1 MILHKHGQRMYIY
14 PTMQDQSS
22 RTLHT
27 VIFLTALA
35 LTAALYSYTIFSN
48 FCMDQDTLNY
58 VTSLEPLKGKLTFL
72 NCIGIKGWFAKFHLF
87 MFSLVYLITKAYS
100 FWGGLDYL
108 IGFKICTLICALLT
122 ILLLFFI
129 CKTTMSRFSI
139 MMVTSFMP
147 IYVLGYSWLITTCD
161 DNPLAN
167 FFNLLFLTCLLIATG
182 AIAQAKCEKH
192 CYRWAFLTGLAAGLS
207 MASHLKN
214 IVALPVIL
222 ALVVVK
228 PPSVRSRLRIA
239 AAGILGLVL
248 TFGLMYC
255 LYWIQSTGEPV
266 SSKLDFWVFH
276 RVPGRFYLT
285 PPRCP
290 LKDQLTLA
298 FVGIRSSLYTFQELI
313 INTNLF
319 DRDILGHL
327 IVALFFAIY
336 FASVFKM
343 WKSRAVKIL
352 FALFLCDAGHSF
364 LYDSWVV
371 ERWDSFTLP
380 VFITIGIYWD
390 SVMQGQRGARTPLQ
404 RMRFSALMLLFFGT
418 LVWSNIRNTWLL
430 IGITS
435 NRIPYLPSAVPWPYA
450 NKFYFYFDQR
460 GFYDL
465 AKRMD
470 GFFDEGAW
478 FLSPNFMQG
487 PRAHVYG
494 ILDQYLTL
502 YSKNYRNRL
511 IENPNIIG
519 ELVNQGR
526 LKRILYLDTV
536 KVPFYIG
543 TAKTRIIFDPA
554 MTKTVY
560 ENSQIVLK
568 EARFQPPGR

>member
-1 MILHKHGQRMYIY
+1 MRM
-14 PTMQDQSS
+14 
-22 RTLHT
+22 RTL
-27 VIFLTALA
+27 IFSAALA
-35 LTAALYSYTIFSN
+35 LTAVFYSYTISSN

-58 VTSLEPLKGKLTFL
+58 VTSLEPLKGEMTFL
-72 NCIGIKGWFAKFHLF
+72 NSIAIKGWFAKFHLF
-87 MFSLVYLITKAYS
+87 MFSLVYLITKACS
-100 FWGGLDYL
+100 SWSGWDYL
-108 IGFKICTLICALLT
+108 LGFKICTLICAVLT
-122 ILLLFFI
+122 VPLIYFI
-129 CKTTMSRFSI
+129 CKNTMSRFSI
-139 MMVTSFMP
+139 MMVTSFIP
-147 IYVLGYSWLITTCD
+147 LYTLGYSWLITTCD

-182 AIAQAKCEKH
+182 AVAQTKREKH

-228 PPSVRSRLRIA
+228 PPPSRSRLRIA
-239 AAGILGLVL
+239 AAGLLGLIL
-248 TFGLMYC
+248 TFGLMYW

-290 LKDQLTLA
+290 LKDQITLA

-319 DRDILGHL
+319 DKDILGHL
-327 IVALFFAIY
+327 IVALFFVIY
-336 FASVFKM
+336 FASVFKTR
-343 WKSRAVKIL
+343 KSRAVKIL
-352 FALFLCDAGHSF
+352 FALFLCDAGHSL

-390 SVMQGQRGARTPLQ
+390 AVMRGEGGVRTSFQRA
-404 RMRFSALMLLFFGT
+404 RFSALLLLFFGT
-418 LVWSNIRNTWLL
+418 LVWSNIRNTCLL

-435 NRIPYLPSAVPWPYA
+435 NRIPYLPSAIRWPYA
-450 NKFYFYFDQR
+450 DKFYFYFDHR
-460 GFYDL
+460 GLYQL
-465 AKRMD
+465 ARNMD
-470 GFFDEGAW
+470 GFLDEGTW
-478 FLSPNFMQG
+478 LLSPNFMQG
-487 PRAHVYG
+487 PHSHVYG

-536 KVPFYIG
+536 RVPFYIG
-543 TAKTRIIFDPA
+543 TAKARIIFDPA
-554 MTKTVY
+554 TTKTVY

-568 EARFQPPGR
+568 EVRFQPPPGG

>member
-1 MILHKHGQRMYIY
+1 MRMR
-14 PTMQDQSS
+14 M
-22 RTLHT
+22 L
-27 VIFLTALA
+27 IFAVALA
-35 LTAALYSYTIFSN
+35 ITAAIYSYTIFNN

-58 VTSLEPLKGKLTFL
+58 VTSLAPLKGNMTFL
-72 NCIGIKGWFAKFHLF
+72 NCFAIKGWFAKFHLF

-100 FWGGLDYL
+100 FWGGWDYL
-108 IGFKICTLICALLT
+108 IGFKICTLICAVLT
-122 ILLLFFI
+122 IPLIFFI
-129 CKTTMSRFSI
+129 CRHTMRNFAI
-139 MMVTSFMP
+139 MLIISLMP
-147 IYVLGYSWLITTCD
+147 LYVLGYSWLITTCD

-167 FFNLLFLTCLLIATG
+167 FFNLLFVTCVLVATG
-182 AIAQAKCEKH
+182 AVKECAREKH
-192 CYRWAFLTGLAAGLS
+192 PISWAFLAGIAGGLS
-207 MASHLKN
+207 VATHMKN
-214 IVALPVIL
+214 IVALPLIL
-222 ALVVVK
+222 SLAFVR
-228 PPSVRSRLRIA
+228 PPSRSTRLRTA
-239 AAGILGLVL
+239 AAGLLGLVL
-248 TFGLMYC
+248 TFGLMYW
-255 LYWIQSTGEPV
+255 LYWIQSAGEPV

-298 FVGIRSSLYTFQELI
+298 FVGIRSGLYTFQELI

-343 WKSRAVKIL
+343 WKSRMVKIL
-352 FALFLCDAGHSF
+352 FALFLLDAGHSF
-364 LYDSWVV
+364 LYDTWVV

-380 VFITIGIYWD
+380 VFITMGIYWD
-390 SVMQGQRGARTPLQ
+390 GVMKGEGGVRTLFQ
-404 RMRFSALMLLFFGT
+404 KMRFSALLLIFFGT

-435 NRIPYLPSAVPWPYA
+435 NRIPYLPSAIQWPYA
-450 NKFYFYFDQR
+450 NKFYFYFDHR
-460 GFYDL
+460 GLYQL
-465 AKRMD
+465 ARKMD
-470 GFFDEGAW
+470 GFFDEGTW
-478 FLSPNFMQG
+478 LLSPNLMQG
-487 PRAHVYG
+487 PHAHVFG

-502 YSKNYRNRL
+502 YSKRYRNRL

-543 TAKTRIIFDPA
+543 TAKTLIIFDPA
-554 MTKTVY
+554 TTRTVY
-560 ENSQIVLK
+560 ENSQLVLK
-568 EARFQPPGR
+568 EARFQPPPGR